1 MLNHLP
7 PSFDVQRA
15 RQLDRAAEQELR
27 NEVRQELDRLLGE
40 RQLLTLGRED
50 EVRIRTLITDCIA
63 RREHAAAAIGGALL
77 VDGPGVEQ
85 RLIDAFLGLGVL
97 EPLMRDP
104 RCEEVIVNSPDRI
117 FAIEDGVKRL
127 TDLFFE
133 DDADVREL
141 VKRLLGPLGRRLDES
156 SPMVDARLPGG
167 ARLHAAMPPATTKW
181 TVVTIRKFLLAANSL
196 DQLVRRG
203 SLSQEAADFLDAAVQ
218 AGANIIVSGPTGS
231 GKTTFLNC
239 LGAAI
244 ASPQERLITVEETPE
259 LQLDRLPDCVAL
271 QARGT
276 NIEGVGQ
283 ITIRD
288 LVRNALRMR
297 PTRIVVGECRG
308 GEALD
313 VLMAMNTGHDGSLTS
328 LHANSPR
335 DAIDRLITLSQ
346 MADERLPREALTH
359 MVGRTIDLIIQLRF
373 DPLSNLRRVQ
383 SIYEITGLE
392 GDVVSGNELW
402 LLDPASGH
410 LEWTGILPR
419 CLDRMHAKGIDYA
432 PPAIRGM
439 A

>member
-1 MLNHLP
+1 MPDRVP
-7 PSFDVQRA
+7 PSLDVQRA
-15 RQLDRAAEQELR
+15 RQLDRVAEQELR
-27 NEVRQELDRLLGE
+27 SEVRQELDRLLGE

-50 EVRIRTLITDCIA
+50 EARIRTIITDCVA
-63 RREHAAAAIGGALL
+63 RREHAAAATGAPLL
-77 VDGPGVEQ
+77 MDAAGVEQ
-85 RLIDAFLGLGVL
+85 RLIDGFLGLGVL
-97 EPLMRDP
+97 EPLMQDV
-104 RCEEVIVNSPDRI
+104 RCEEIIVNSPDRI

-133 DDADVREL
+133 DDAEVREL

-167 ARLHAAMPPATTKW
+167 ARLNAAMPPATTKW
-181 TVVTIRKFLLAANSL
+181 TVVTIRKFTLAANSL
-196 DQLVRRG
+196 DQLVQRG
-203 SLSQEAADFLDAAVQ
+203 SLSQAAAEFLEAAVQ
-218 AGANIIVSGPTGS
+218 AGTNILVSGPTGS

-244 ASPQERLITVEETPE
+244 ASPQERLVTVEETPE

-276 NIEGVGQ
+276 NVEGVGE
-283 ITIRD
+283 IRIRD

-308 GEALD
+308 AEALD

-335 DAIDRLITLSQ
+335 DAIDRLITLAQ
-346 MADERLPREALTH
+346 MAEERLPREALTQ
-359 MVGRTIDLIIQLRF
+359 MVGRTIDLIVQLRF
-373 DPLSNLRRVQ
+373 DPLSRLRRVQ
-383 SIYEITGLE
+383 SIYEVAGLE
-392 GDVVSGNELW
+392 GDVVTGNELW
-402 LLDPASGH
+402 SLDPGTGR
-410 LEWTGILPR
+410 LDWTGIQPR
-419 CLDRMHAKGIDYA
+419 CLERMRSKGIAYA
-432 PPAIRGM
+432 PPALRGG

>member
-1 MLNHLP
+1 MFERIP
-7 PSFDVQRA
+7 PSLDVQRA
-15 RQLDRAAEQELR
+15 RQLDRAAEQALR
-27 NEVRQELDRLLGE
+27 NEVRRELDRLLGE
-40 RQLLTLGRED
+40 RQLLALGRDD
-50 EVRIRTLITDCIA
+50 EARIRTIIGDCVA
-63 RREHAAAAIGGALL
+63 RREHAAAATGAALL
-77 VDGPGVEQ
+77 MDAAGVEQ
-85 RLIDAFLGLGVL
+85 RLVDGFLGMGVL
-97 EPLMRDP
+97 ESLMRDP
-104 RCEEVIVNSPDRI
+104 SCEEVIVNSPDRI
-117 FAIEDGVKRL
+117 FSIEDGVKRL

-133 DDADVREL
+133 DDAEVREL

-167 ARLHAAMPPATTKW
+167 ARLNAAMPPATTKW
-181 TVVTIRKFLLAANSL
+181 TVVTIRKFILAANSL
-196 DQLVRRG
+196 DQLVQRG
-203 SLSQEAADFLDAAVQ
+203 SLSQTAAEFLEAAVQ
-218 AGANIIVSGPTGS
+218 AGLNILVSGPTGS

-244 ASPQERLITVEETPE
+244 ASPQERLVTIEETPE

-276 NIEGVGQ
+276 NVEGIGE
-283 ITIRD
+283 IRIRD

-313 VLMAMNTGHDGSLTS
+313 VLLAMNTGHDGSLTS

-335 DAIDRLITLSQ
+335 DAIDRIITLAQ

-359 MVGRTIDLIIQLRF
+359 MVGHTIDLIVQLRF
-373 DPLSNLRRVQ
+373 DPLTSSRRVQ

-392 GDVVSGNELW
+392 GDVVTGNELW
-402 LLDPASGH
+402 AMAPSTGRLD
-410 LEWTGILPR
+410 WTGIQPR
-419 CLDRMHAKGIDYA
+419 GLERMRAKGVAYT
-432 PPAIRGM
+432 PPAVRGD